1 MMKKEK
7 RRTIPV
13 YETVDVEADVCIEE
27 YVDDFLGVAKDE
39 ELIKEL
45 KSRGYHVSRS
55 LVNEFQ
61 PLCKCGNKRFLC
73 DLLGLSYYAS
83 NDEIIN
89 EIKRNI

>member
-13 YETVDVEADVCIEE
+13 CETVDVEADVCIEE
-27 YVDDFLGVAKDE
+27 YVDDFLDVAEDE

-45 KSRGYHVSRS
+45 KSRGYYVSRS
-55 LVNEFQ
+55 PVNEFQ

>member
-1 MMKKEK
+1 MKKLH
-7 RRTIPV
+7 RTIPV
-13 YETVDVEADVCIEE
+13 YETVDVETDIDIEE
-27 YVDDFLGVAKDE
+27 YIDDFLEVAEDE

-45 KSRGYHVSRS
+45 EGRGYHMSRS
-55 LVNEFQ
+55 RENEFQ

>member
-1 MMKKEK
+1 MKKK
-7 RRTIPV
+7 RRTINV
-13 YETVDVEADVCIEE
+13 YETVDVDVDVDIEN
-27 YVDDFLGVAKDE
+27 YIDDFLEVAEDN

-45 KSRGYHVSRS
+45 ESRGYYVSRS
-55 LVNEFQ
+55 RVNEFQ